1 MSKIKEYGLLL
12 QKQYISVQDQGNIS
26 YGGNQEWF
34 PNEKMAITKRL
45 IHYYGCGVIAI
56 TDLFLYWALTLK
68 NGKDTLAGQYIDK
81 NGKIAKEKYMA
92 LVEEV
97 RTKYAFI
104 FGRAGTF
111 AFQLTMAINRYI
123 RENHIEHEAKLDL
136 GLDDLTMLKRIQT
149 MLNSNQ
155 PVILM
160 IGNSFPIL
168 NFSKTKKGV
177 PFYRQRLKVSSK
189 VNSQHESYAKYGLV
203 KKGVFGHFVT
213 ITDMIIDEHPERT
226 HEHIMLKITSWGN
239 EYYIS
244 YHHLRRYINTYSTP
258 YLSAI
263 ITIE

>member
-12 QKQYISVQDQGNIS
+12 QKQYISVQDQGNAS

-34 PNEKMAITKRL
+34 PKKGRGLKSSL
-45 IHYYGCGVIAI
+45 IHHYGCGVIAL

-68 NGKDTLAGQYIDK
+68 DGKDTLAGQYIDEH
-81 NGKIAKEKYMA
+81 GKITKEKYMA

-123 RENHIEHEAKLDL
+123 RENHIDHEAKLDL
-136 GLDDLTMLKRIQT
+136 GLGDLTMLKRIQT

-160 IGNSFPIL
+160 IGHSFPIL
-168 NFSKTKKGV
+168 NFSKIKKGV
-177 PFYRQRLKVSSK
+177 PFYRQRLGMSSK
-189 VNSQHESYAKYGLV
+189 VKGQHEPYAKYELV
-203 KKGVFGHFVT
+203 KKGAFGHFVT
-213 ITDMIIDEHPERT
+213 ITDMIIDEHPEHT